1 MAKQDT
7 PRPYKSWILFA
18 VIAFFA
24 IAIPYSLINQ
34 PGGPMTET
42 VGVIESSGTVPSDIG
57 PPGVIAT
64 VRLKDGTLI
73 QANVVSG
80 GVALKGQVAHVHI
93 LRRVLSGAKA
103 YEVYSTEPAQ

>member
-1 MAKQDT
+1 MAKQNT
-7 PRPYKSWILFA
+7 PRPYQSWLFVA

-42 VGVIESSGTVPSDIG
+42 VGIIESSGSVPSDVV
-57 PPGVIAT
+57 PPSAIAT

-80 GVALKGQVAHVHI
+80 SVALRGQVAHVRI

-103 YEVYSTEPAQ
+103 YEVYRTEPAQ